1 MKSLVKFSSLFFIF
15 LFLYGCE
22 YTPIFSKKDVNFSI
36 DKITFYGD
44 KQLKKNLI
52 QSLSSYRNLS
62 DKEKKISLI
71 LENSK
76 NKIVTSKNSKG
87 EDQVYKI
94 NVNTNLKININDED
108 NFFENNITK
117 SVTYSAV
124 TSKSEE
130 RQIEDKLV
138 EDMSVQI
145 GREIVLIIME
155 KTR

>member
-15 LFLYGCE
+15 LFLYGCG